1 MDSGN
6 SGNIGNVFDTRTVH
20 LGVPGGSG
28 IKNPPA
34 NAGDMDLI
42 PDLGRFHML

>member
-28 IKNPPA
+28 IKNLP
-34 NAGDMDLI
+34 GDMDLI
-42 PDLGRFHML
+42 PDLGRFHLL